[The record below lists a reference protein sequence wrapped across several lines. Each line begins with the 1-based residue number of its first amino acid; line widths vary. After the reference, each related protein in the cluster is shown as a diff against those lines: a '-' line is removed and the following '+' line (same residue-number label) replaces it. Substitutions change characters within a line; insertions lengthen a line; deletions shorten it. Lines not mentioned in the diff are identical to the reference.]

1 MALCLSQIFRDF
13 RQIQPNPQAHPN
25 AEKVSVLPTRRVMD
39 QSFGIFDCQDYQE
52 ISPYGDKTEF
62 CPLKWKSERQAILIY
77 GQCGNREWEP
87 HLGFLNWLFHLCSY
101 YPLYPPHEDM
111 AIDYENF
118 YTYAQL
124 PVTPDVFIVPSEL
137 RYFVKVGFVFQKHRN
152 LTFPFRLPG
161 TCSNWVYRKGPAQR

>member
-137 RYFVKVGFVFQKHRN
+137 RYFVKVGFVFQKHWN

-161 TCSNWVYRKGPAQR
+161 TCSNWVYRKGPAQS